1 MALVEV
7 LVERSIGVSPTDTY
21 AEGACGAALLED
33 GVVVVHDGA
42 RPSCAKA
49 AALPDVRPVSR

>member
-1 MALVEV
+1 MLGEV
-7 LVERSIGVSPTDTY
+7 LVEFVQRVVERLVGVSPIDTY

-42 RPSCAKA
+42 RPE
-49 AALPDVRPVSR
+49 LR